1 MCQGHGGRVG
11 LCDSLTAYMEA
22 CQEAG
27 ADVRPWR
34 SPSLCPLR
42 CPPRSHYSI
51 CARTC
56 DLGCVPLLAPARCS
70 PQCFEGCECDPGF
83 VYNGTG
89 CVSQE
94 RCGCFHRGRYIPVSE
109 TLLLPGCRERCVCQV
124 GAHPRCQ
131 PFQCPQGLDCVLDRG
146 VRRCRGPLGKGSATC
161 RLVPGG
167 LFTTFDGFQGRAP
180 VLASPGA
187 YELAVLAGAE
197 PQDPAWFRVVT
208 EYLPCSACPAP
219 QAWVTTR
226 FQDGCV
232 AVGPNRE
239 VWHEEGAPSCPPRG
253 LFFHL
258 IIMALPGSVV
268 SPLPGAGRLWPG
280 HCLSLLKSSIKGFGK

>member
-239 VWHEEGAPSCPPRG
+239 VWVNGHRAQLPVTVCKGVRARWAGPGKVLVERPPFSGCWWGQKAP
-253 LFFHL
+253 
-258 IIMALPGSVV
+258 
-268 SPLPGAGRLWPG
+268 WP
-280 HCLSLLKSSIKGFGK
+280 